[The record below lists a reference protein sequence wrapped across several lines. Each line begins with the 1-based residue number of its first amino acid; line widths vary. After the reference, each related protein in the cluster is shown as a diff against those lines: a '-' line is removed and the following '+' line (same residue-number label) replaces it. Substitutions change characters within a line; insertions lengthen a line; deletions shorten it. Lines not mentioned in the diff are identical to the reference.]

1 MIYWF
6 CKMVGRGML
15 IKLYFYLTSI
25 LEVLNI
31 ASPTKSGKLQDS
43 QC

>member
-1 MIYWF
+1 
-6 CKMVGRGML
+6 MVGRGML
-15 IKLYFYLTSI
+15 IKPYFHLASI

-31 ASPTKSGKLQDS
+31 ANPTKSGKLKES